1 MNGWIILSL
10 CQQNFKKPYIQ
21 LTALTSKR
29 TSFKTLK
36 NKDINTE
43 TIKHQFSNVSLRKY
57 AKKKNKYKRK
67 KEKKSIYL
75 T

>member
-10 CQQNFKKPYIQ
+10 RQQNFKKPYIQ

-57 AKKKNKYKRK
+57 AKKKTNIKGRK
-67 KEKKSIYL
+67 KRNLFI
-75 T
+75 